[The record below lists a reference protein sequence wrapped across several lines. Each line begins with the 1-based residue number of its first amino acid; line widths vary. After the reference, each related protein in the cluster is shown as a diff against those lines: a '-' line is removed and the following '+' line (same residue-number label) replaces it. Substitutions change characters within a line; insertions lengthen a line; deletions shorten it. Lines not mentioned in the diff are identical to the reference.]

1 MFVNFFISR
10 PIFASVCAM
19 IIVLAGAVSI
29 PTLPIAQYPELSA
42 PQVQVVSNYIGANA
56 EVVESTVTT
65 PLERQINGAE
75 GMRYLSS
82 NSGSDGTS
90 TITATFDVGVN
101 KDLAAVDIQNRVNTA
116 LPLLPAEVKNTGVT
130 ILKTTPA
137 IVLAIGFYSEDGSL
151 SDLFISNYLD
161 LYVRDEIRRVPGAA
175 DVRIF
180 GERRYAMRLWL
191 DPLRL
196 AARGLTADDVV
207 NALRSQNISI
217 AAGQIGKPPAS
228 QHQSYQISV
237 RAQGR
242 LTSPEEFENLV
253 LKRGAGSSL
262 IFLRDV
268 GRAELGAEDY
278 SLDLRFDGRSAVGIG
293 VFQQP
298 GSNALALESAIR
310 AELERL
316 SASFPPSLKYRIAFN
331 PTTAVRESIHE
342 VLVTLVEAIILVV
355 LVIFLFLQDWR
366 ATLIPAVTIPVSLV
380 GTFIFVKAFGFSVNT
395 LTMFGIVLATGLV
408 VDDAIVVVEN
418 ISRNLGEMQG
428 NPHSAAE
435 RAMREVTGAVVA
447 TSLVLI
453 AVFVPPAFLSGTTG
467 ILYRQFSLTIAFSVS
482 ISAFNALTLSPALA
496 ALLMRPESHQ
506 HHFVVFRWFNRAFE
520 ATRTGYHRA
529 VGWLLGH
536 LAIVALAFVGGL
548 GLTLLAFVG
557 VPQSFV
563 PDEDQNYFIVQLIG
577 PQGASLEYMTD
588 IAKQAEDRLRA
599 RPEVRDLF
607 SVLGFSFTG
616 GGANRGVIFAS
627 LAPVSERS
635 GVAHGAPAL
644 VADFQRTLG
653 ALPGAIVVPF
663 LPPPIQGQGATGGF
677 SLQLVDKGG
686 GGSFAPLAA
695 AGQAVSGAAMQG
707 GKIKGVFST
716 FSIDDPQL
724 NVNIDRDKALS
735 LGVDVAQIAGTLG
748 VYFGSQ
754 YVNDFDLG
762 PRSYRVYAQAESRF
776 RDEPRDLGAV
786 YVRSQTGAL
795 APLDNFVRVTPG
807 TAPPVI
813 SHYDLYRSVELDGTP
828 APGVS
833 SGQAIATMEA
843 VAHKVLPP
851 EIDFEWSGLSWEE
864 VRAGHQALVIF
875 VLGLVV
881 VFLVLSAQYESF
893 ALPFIIILAVP
904 LALLGALV
912 AQKLRGLTNDVFCQ
926 IGLLMLVGLAS
937 KNAILIVE
945 FAEQLRGR
953 GASKVDAVTEAAML
967 RLRPILMTSL
977 AFLIGILPL
986 VFASGSGAN
995 ARHSLGTTLFGGLL
1009 LSTVLNL
1016 FFTPALYVM
1025 LETVRERFRRPLP
1038 DNGIK
1043 LPHPGRP

>member
-1 MFVNFFISR
+1 
-10 PIFASVCAM
+10 
-19 IIVLAGAVSI
+19 
-29 PTLPIAQYPELSA
+29 
-42 PQVQVVSNYIGANA
+42 VVSNYIGANA

-101 KDLAAVDIQNRVNTA
+101 KDLAAVDVQNRVNTA

-151 SDLFISNYLD
+151 SNLFISNYLD

-196 AARGLTADDVV
+196 AARGLTAEDVV
-207 NALRSQNISI
+207 NALRAQNISI
-217 AAGQIGKPPAS
+217 SAGQIGKPPS
-228 QHQSYQISV
+228 SPHQTYQISV

-242 LTSPEEFENLV
+242 LTSPREFENLV
-253 LKRGAGSSL
+253 LKRGAGGSL
-262 IFLRDV
+262 TYLRDV

-298 GSNALALESAIR
+298 DANALQLESSIR
-310 AELERL
+310 AELQRL

-331 PTTAVRESIHE
+331 PTTAVRESIRE
-342 VLVTLVEAIILVV
+342 VLVTLLEAIVLVV

-380 GTFIFVKAFGFSVNT
+380 GTFIFVKSFGFSINT

-418 ISRNLGEMQG
+418 ISRNLGETRG
-428 NPHSAAE
+428 NAPNAAR

-496 ALLMRPESHQ
+496 ALLMREAGE
-506 HHFVVFRWFNRAFE
+506 HHFAIFRWFNRGFDW
-520 ATRTGYHRA
+520 TRSHYRRA
-529 VGWLLGH
+529 VRWQIRHLGI
-536 LAIVALAFVGGL
+536 AALAFLVGL
-548 GLTLLAFVG
+548 GLTLLAFVS
-557 VPQSFV
+557 VPTSFV

-577 PQGASLEYMTD
+577 PQGASLEYMTN
-588 IAKQAEDRLRA
+588 IAKQAEERLRG

-627 LAPVSERS
+627 LAPVSERA
-635 GVAHGAPAL
+635 GAAHQAPAL
-644 VADFQRTLG
+644 VAEFQRTLG

-677 SLQLVDKGG
+677 TLQLVDKGG
-686 GGSFAPLAA
+686 GTDFAPLAA
-695 AGQAVSGAAMQG
+695 AGQAVSGAAMQS

-716 FSIDDPQL
+716 FSVDDPQL
-724 NVNIDRDKALS
+724 NVAIDRDKALS
-735 LGVDVAQIAGTLG
+735 VGVDVAQIAGTLG

-754 YVNDFDLG
+754 YVNDFDFG

-795 APLDNFVRVTPG
+795 SPLDNFVRVTAG

-828 APGVS
+828 SPGVS
-833 SGQAIATMEA
+833 SGQAIAAMEA

-851 EIDFEWSGLSWEE
+851 DISFEWSGLSWEE
-864 VRAGHQALVIF
+864 VRAGHQALIIF

-893 ALPFIIILAVP
+893 ALPLIIILAVP
-904 LALLGALV
+904 LALLGALA
-912 AQKLRGLTNDVFCQ
+912 AQRLRGFNNDVFCQ

-945 FAEQLRGR
+945 FAEQLRGK

-1025 LETVRERFRRPLP
+1025 METARERFRRHPP
-1038 DNGIK
+1038 ENGIK
-1043 LPHPGRP
+1043 LQHPETT